1 MNTGRIKNAFRDNA
15 NEGRCHM
22 RKLWLVI
29 AVCFFTLSACSTT
42 EKNTDLM
49 TETTS
54 DTGIKIG
61 FSMATL
67 QEERWQRDRDIFVA
81 RAREMGAEVIVQTA
95 NNNSEDQIDQVRYL
109 LEQDID
115 ILVIVPHDA
124 EKSSVAVQA
133 AKKAGIKVISYDRLI
148 RNSNVDMYISFDNV
162 KVGEIMAQH
171 LLKEVPEGNYV
182 IINGAKT
189 DYNSYM
195 FNQGYWNILNERTGT
210 GSINVVSE
218 VWAEDW
224 KHEDAFNCIE
234 KVLQSGQQIDAVI
247 AANDS
252 LAGAVVEALAE
263 QRLAGKVEVAGHD
276 ADVSGCQRVA
286 EGTQLVTV
294 YKPIDEIAKAAA
306 EVTIKMAR
314 GEEVEANSVI
324 NDGKYEVPYFMIQ
337 PVAVTKQNL
346 NDTVIKDGFHRLED
360 VYLNVPKSLWP

>member
-1 MNTGRIKNAFRDNA
+1 MNIDRIKNPFWDNA

-22 RKLWLVI
+22 RKVLIVI
-29 AVCFFTLSACSTT
+29 VICLFTFTGCSTS
-42 EKNTDLM
+42 EENTDFSPA
-49 TETTS
+49 TKS
-54 DTGIKIG
+54 NTGIKIG

-109 LEQDID
+109 IEQDID

-124 EKSSVAVQA
+124 EESGAAVQA

-148 RNSNVDMYISFDNV
+148 MNSNVDMYISFDNV

-171 LLKEVPEGNYV
+171 LLRKVPEGNYV

-195 FNQGYWNILNERTGT
+195 FNQGYWNILDERVNT

-218 VWAEDW
+218 IWAEDW
-224 KHEDAFNCIE
+224 KHEDAFKCIE
-234 KVLQSGQQIDAVI
+234 KVLQSGEHIDAVI

-306 EVTIKMAR
+306 EVTIKMVR
-314 GEEVEANSVI
+314 GEEIEANSVI
-324 NDGKYEVPYFMIQ
+324 NDGKYDVPYFMIQ

-346 NDTVIKDGFHRLED
+346 KDTVIKDGFHRLED
-360 VYLNVPKSLWP
+360 VFLNVPKSQW